1 MLAALLFLLPS
12 YICGSKEIKNFNIET
27 EKLPNIDVFNGL
39 DKEHDDKTS
48 GLAVNTVEMREA
60 EGLTDDNDY
69 HRYPL
74 CGDKPMY
81 SWHTCYC
88 GN

>member
-39 DKEHDDKTS
+39 DKEHDDKTW
-48 GLAVNTVEMREA
+48 R
-60 EGLTDDNDY
+60 
-69 HRYPL
+69 
-74 CGDKPMY
+74 
-81 SWHTCYC
+81 TCSEYC
-88 GN
+88 GNERG